1 MGGTVSFYDP
11 DHYEPPESPERD
23 EPAEEWVACE
33 RCDGRG
39 YCLDR
44 HDEPRDCPV
53 CWGDGELPADYDVPQ
68 RWEL

>member
-1 MGGTVSFYDP
+1 MTPDP
-11 DHYEPPESPERD
+11 DHYAPPERD
-23 EPAEEWVACE
+23 DEEPAEEWVACE

-44 HDEPRDCPV
+44 HDERRDCPV
-53 CWGDGELPADYDVPQ
+53 CGGDGELPADYDIPQ